1 MCPLNQGFIFIELLS
16 KSVAAIKKIN
26 NNVVL

>member
-16 KSVAAIKKIN
+16 KSVADIKKSTIT
-26 NNVVL
+26 